1 MLNSIILMG
10 RLTKEP
16 SIFEKEESTAV
27 VSFDL
32 AVDNLG
38 KDAGTTFITCKAFGK
53 VAQNVNKFCEKGS
66 KVAVAGRPQQRNFLK
81 KDGSKG
87 NTYEVLCDSVEFLDP
102 KPVESFVQGGDI
114 DDEPELP
121 ETKEY
126 EATAPAPKFD
136 PYTGELLKPAKKK

>member
-38 KDAGTTFITCKAFGK
+38 KDAGTTFITCKAFDK

-66 KVAVAGRPQQRNFLK
+66 KVAVAGRLQQRNFLK

-102 KPVESFVQGGDI
+102 KPQE
-114 DDEPELP
+114 EPEPSVDEIVVDESVSP
-121 ETKEY
+121 EPQY
-126 EATAPAPKFD
+126 D
-136 PYTGELLKPAKKK
+136 PYTGKPLKPKAKK